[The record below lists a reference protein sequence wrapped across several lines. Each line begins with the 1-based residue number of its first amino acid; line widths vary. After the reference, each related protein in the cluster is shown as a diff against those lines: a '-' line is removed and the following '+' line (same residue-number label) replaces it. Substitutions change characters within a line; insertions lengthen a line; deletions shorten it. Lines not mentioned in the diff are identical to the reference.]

1 MQCIYMYVI
10 KKQLLM
16 IYKFLYRRVWICTPH
31 PSFDQVLH
39 WQTYLSWENRPERV
53 AIPQKF
59 YIGLRPWFII
69 VKQVVVDWVTGMVWD
84 PNQEGYIGKFGGKIL
99 LSAKKHYLNGKKHKK
114 NVVCIL
120 ICLNTYMCTLTCI
133 GLIMVIPFMLIKIV
147 MHDSVIFLPW
157 TNGCL
162 FSAVVPEKKNRGF

>member
-1 MQCIYMYVI
+1 MYVI

-59 YIGLRPWFII
+59 CIGLRPWFII

-114 NVVCIL
+114 
-120 ICLNTYMCTLTCI
+120 
-133 GLIMVIPFMLIKIV
+133 MLYA
-147 MHDSVIFLPW
+147 F
-157 TNGCL
+157 
-162 FSAVVPEKKNRGF
+162 